1 MAAAGLR
8 EPVFETDGFFRTILY
23 RPERAGSE
31 SRQTSE
37 QGRPESQ
44 PESQPE
50 SLEERVLQLLKDGA
64 SSKAEISGR
73 LGQKMV
79 SGHLNKIIRSLL
91 VKGLIEYTIPE
102 KPNSR
107 LQKYE
112 ITDSGQ
118 KMIDGKK
125 FFVKA
130 RNGKRK

>member
-23 RPERAGSE
+23 RSESAGSE

-37 QGRPESQ
+37 PRRPESQ
-44 PESQPE
+44 PESFE
-50 SLEERVLQLLKDGA
+50 KRVLQLLKEGA

-79 SGHLNKIIRSLL
+79 SGHLNKVIRSLL

-112 ITDSGQ
+112 ITESGQ
-118 KMIDGKK
+118 KIIGGKK
-125 FFVKA
+125 FS
-130 RNGKRK
+130 